1 MDSVDLNIYKKKSE
15 DDPHSFLF
23 YNLLYLT
30 SSVKYRKNILI
41 IFMGLT
47 QKENFQNQN
56 T

>member
-1 MDSVDLNIYKKKSE
+1 MILT
-15 DDPHSFLF
+15 LF
-23 YNLLYLT
+23 YFIILLYLN